1 MVSFLIQCFEFQKIL
16 PLGDEVTNV
25 FSGLMFCGTVG
36 GTVISHEILKVF
48 NITVWNAKVEK
59 GTTQQRNLPS
69 GPVVEAVV
77 ATGEVGVTSFTD

>member
-1 MVSFLIQCFEFQKIL
+1 M
-16 PLGDEVTNV
+16 GDEVTNV

-36 GTVISHEILKVF
+36 STVISHEILKVF